1 MKQHMFTEQRHEKIL
16 HLLNERGSITVNEL
30 TTLLDSSEST
40 IRRDLNTLDKAGKLT
55 KVVGGAVAKD
65 AVYSTTELSVSQK
78 ENVNSDEKQRIAR
91 YAATLVEPEDFVYID
106 AGTTT
111 ECMISYITERNA
123 TYVTNAV
130 AHAKILANAG
140 FKVIL
145 VGGELKG
152 TTEAVVGVQAVVT
165 IQGYHFSK
173 GFLGT
178 NGISIKSGYTTPD
191 YSEALVKK
199 TALHNCQKC
208 YILADNTKFGETSSV
223 TFADIGDAQI
233 ITDDVPSEHYRS
245 LNNIITV

>member
-1 MKQHMFTEQRHEKIL
+1 MLTEQRQEMILQMLEEK
-16 HLLNERGSITVNEL
+16 GSITVGEIREKF
-30 TTLLDSSEST
+30 DSSEST
-40 IRRDLNTLDKAGKLT
+40 IRRDLNYLDSIGKLT
-55 KVVGGAVAKD
+55 KVFGGAVLRENRF
-65 AVYSTTELSVSQK
+65 TTKELSVSQK
-78 ENVNSDEKQRIAR
+78 SLVNIEAKTRVAQ
-91 YAATLVEPEDFVYID
+91 YAAQLIEADDFVYID

-173 GFLGT
+173 GFFGT

>member
-1 MKQHMFTEQRHEKIL
+1 MLTEQRQEMILQMLEEK
-16 HLLNERGSITVNEL
+16 GSITVGEIREKF
-30 TTLLDSSEST
+30 DSSEST
-40 IRRDLNTLDKAGKLT
+40 IRRDLNYLDSIGKLT
-55 KVVGGAVAKD
+55 KVFGGAVLRENRFITK
-65 AVYSTTELSVSQK
+65 ELSVSQK
-78 ENVNSDEKQRIAR
+78 SLVNIEAKTRVAQ
-91 YAATLVEPEDFVYID
+91 YAAQLIEADDFVYID

-173 GFLGT
+173 GFFGT

>member
-1 MKQHMFTEQRHEKIL
+1 MLTEQRQEMILQMLEEK
-16 HLLNERGSITVNEL
+16 GSITVGEIREKF
-30 TTLLDSSEST
+30 DSSEST
-40 IRRDLNTLDKAGKLT
+40 IRRDLNYLDSIGKLT
-55 KVVGGAVAKD
+55 KVFGGAVLRENRFITK
-65 AVYSTTELSVSQK
+65 ELSVSQK
-78 ENVNSDEKQRIAR
+78 SLVNIEAKTRVAQ
-91 YAATLVEPEDFVYID
+91 YAAQLIEADDFVYID

-173 GFLGT
+173 GFFGT

-223 TFADIGDAQI
+223 TFADIGDAEI
-233 ITDDVPSEHYRS
+233 ITDGVPSEHYRS

>member
-1 MKQHMFTEQRHEKIL
+1 MLTEQRQEMILQMLEEK
-16 HLLNERGSITVNEL
+16 GSITVGEIREKF
-30 TTLLDSSEST
+30 DSSEST
-40 IRRDLNTLDKAGKLT
+40 IRRDLNYLDSIGKLT
-55 KVVGGAVAKD
+55 KVFGGAVLRENRFITK
-65 AVYSTTELSVSQK
+65 ELSVSQK
-78 ENVNSDEKQRIAR
+78 SLVNIEAKTRVAQ
-91 YAATLVEPEDFVYID
+91 YAAQLIEADDFVYID

-173 GFLGT
+173 GFFGT

-233 ITDDVPSEHYRS
+233 ITDDVPSDHYRS

>member
-1 MKQHMFTEQRHEKIL
+1 MLTEQRQEMILQMLEEK
-16 HLLNERGSITVNEL
+16 GSITVGEIREKF
-30 TTLLDSSEST
+30 DSSEST
-40 IRRDLNTLDKAGKLT
+40 IRRDLNYLDSIGKLT
-55 KVVGGAVAKD
+55 KVFGGAVLRENRFITK
-65 AVYSTTELSVSQK
+65 ELSVSQK
-78 ENVNSDEKQRIAR
+78 SLVNIEAKTRVAQ
-91 YAATLVEPEDFVYID
+91 YAAQLIEADDFVYID

-173 GFLGT
+173 GFFGT

-223 TFADIGDAQI
+223 TFADIGDAEI

>member
-1 MKQHMFTEQRHEKIL
+1 MLTEQRQEMILQMLEEK
-16 HLLNERGSITVNEL
+16 GSITVGEIREKF
-30 TTLLDSSEST
+30 DSSEST
-40 IRRDLNTLDKAGKLT
+40 IRRDLNYLDSIGKLT
-55 KVVGGAVAKD
+55 KVFGGAVLRENRFITK
-65 AVYSTTELSVSQK
+65 ELSVSQK
-78 ENVNSDEKQRIAR
+78 SLVNIEAKTRVAQ
-91 YAATLVEPEDFVYID
+91 YAAQLIEADDFVYID

-173 GFLGT
+173 GFFGT
-178 NGISIKSGYTTPD
+178 NRISIKSGYPTPD
-191 YSEALVKK
+191 
-199 TALHNCQKC
+199 
-208 YILADNTKFGETSSV
+208 
-223 TFADIGDAQI
+223 
-233 ITDDVPSEHYRS
+233 
-245 LNNIITV
+245 